1 MTELEPKKQSQQS
14 KIADL
19 FALQC
24 RSNDLPQFIREHPFA
39 VKVGRK
45 WRFDFCWNLGAGING
60 VHRPIRLAVEIEGL
74 VVRQLRI
81 QDPHTRIITIET
93 IMSGRH
99 ATISGFKED
108 CIKYSTAALL
118 GWTVLRFEQSQVKKR
133 FAIAMTMRVL
143 HRMGWRKTNEHQTT
157 SELES
162 RV

>member
-24 RSNDLPQFIREHPFA
+24 RSNDLPQFTREHPFA

-45 WRFDFCWNLGAGING
+45 WRFDFCWNLVAGING
-60 VHRPIRLAVEIEGL
+60 AYRPIRLAVEIEGL

-81 QDPHTRIITIET
+81 QDPQIRIITVET

-118 GWTVLRFEQSQVKKR
+118 GWTVLRFEQSQVKNR

-143 HRMGWRKTNEHQTT
+143 HRMGWRKEANEYKTT
-157 SELES
+157 TVES